1 MLDTFERVHFHAENI
16 NIMRAEVC
24 EGVQRMLSDCAEH
37 EAATLKDL
45 LARLQLD
52 AQSHADE
59 LRGAPHNA
67 SLFRQYE
74 SKPRVDANSPVCS
87 IMFLED
93 GVLYCRADFHSR
105 RFLARAII
113 TIYDDK
119 FADAPYEHPIR

>member
-24 EGVQRMLSDCAEH
+24 EHVRCMLRDRAEL

-93 GVLYCRADFHSR
+93 GVMYCRADFHSR
-105 RFLARAII
+105 HFLARVIV

-119 FADAPYEHPIR
+119 PPDAPYPHDIR